1 MLMIHLKSMHF
12 KDILLKSNLNLF
24 YRIRQP
30 KIFYVSTSDAETT
43 ISANTACWTSSTN
56 AATTCGKRKRRAL
69 ILDAANPQSEKI
81 APTREAIKKVDEE
94 FEESL
99 DRNLDSGLVEEG
111 ENREPKFVYY
121 WMTTTR

>member
-12 KDILLKSNLNLF
+12 KDISLESNLNPF

-56 AATTCGKRKRRAL
+56 AATTCGKRKRRSMTL
-69 ILDAANPQSEKI
+69 EAANPESEKI
-81 APTREAIKKVDEE
+81 APTREALKKADEE

>member
-1 MLMIHLKSMHF
+1 M
-12 KDILLKSNLNLF
+12 
-24 YRIRQP
+24 
-30 KIFYVSTSDAETT
+30 STSDAETT

-56 AATTCGKRKRRAL
+56 AATTCGKRKKRAV
-69 ILDAANPQSEKI
+69 ILNGVNVDTEKI
-81 APTREAIKKVDEE
+81 SPTKEQIKKDDGD

-111 ENREPKFVYY
+111 ANRDPKFVYY